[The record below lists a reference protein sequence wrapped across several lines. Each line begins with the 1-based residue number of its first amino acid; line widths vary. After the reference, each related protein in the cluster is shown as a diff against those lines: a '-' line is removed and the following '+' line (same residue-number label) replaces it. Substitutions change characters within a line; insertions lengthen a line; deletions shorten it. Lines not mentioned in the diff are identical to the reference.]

1 MGHNI
6 KTFKT
11 FDQDRLRSLQEITDL
26 IRAVDSG
33 DVSSV
38 RITVSQGG
46 KAGDIVLSEL
56 EVARGKLGIVGKLT
70 DHGDLRDLKAL
81 EAKRVTVSLVPSDNG
96 FELVVDWGSFM
107 TGVTKRYGFHKWAAL
122 D

>member
-122 D
+122 

>member
-6 KTFKT
+6 KTFET
-11 FDQDRLRSLQEITDL
+11 FDLDRLRGLQEITDV

-38 RITVSQGG
+38 TITVSQGG
-46 KAGDIVLSEL
+46 MAGDIVMSEL
-56 EVARGKLGIVGKLT
+56 EVARGKLGLVGTLT
-70 DHGDLRDLKAL
+70 DHGDLHDPKAL
-81 EAKRVTVSLVPSDNG
+81 EGKRVTAGLVPSGNG
-96 FELVVDWGSFM
+96 FELVVDWGSYM
-107 TGVTKRYGFHKWAAL
+107 TGVTKRYRFHKWAAL

>member
-6 KTFKT
+6 KTFET
-11 FDQDRLRSLQEITDL
+11 FGQDRLRSLQEITDL
-26 IRAVDSG
+26 IRAVDLG

-38 RITVSQGG
+38 TITVSQGG

-56 EVARGKLGIVGKLT
+56 GVARGKLGLVGKLT
-70 DHGDLRDLKAL
+70 DHGDLHDLKAL
-81 EAKRVTVSLVPSDNG
+81 GGKRVTASLVPSGNG
-96 FELVVDWGSFM
+96 FELVVYWGSFM